1 MGNNINPYLQYQ
13 YPQQNNRPQY
23 YENQYNNFGLKGR
36 QVSSIDEV
44 KAMTIDFDGTI
55 FYFPDL
61 ANNKIYTKQ
70 VNPMNGMAQLHVY
83 ELKEQPIQSPSTPP
97 QNNNYITREEF
108 EKAIA
113 ELRKQSTPS
122 MPVATEKQK
131 TADNYLQELSAD
143 IVEMINDASPEE
155 KQLLQKKISALAQK
169 IV

>member
-1 MGNNINPYLQYQ
+1 MGNNIIPYLQYQ

-23 YENQYNNFGLKGR
+23 YENQFNNNFGLKGR

-61 ANNKIYTKQ
+61 ANNRIYTKQ
-70 VNPMNGMAQLHVY
+70 VNPMNGMAQMQVY
-83 ELKEQPIQSPSTPP
+83 ELKEQPVSTTPP

-122 MPVATEKQK
+122 TPVAAEKQK
-131 TADNYLQELSAD
+131 SIDNQSGFVA
-143 IVEMINDASPEE
+143 NF
-155 KQLLQKKISALAQK
+155 
-169 IV
+169 

>member
-1 MGNNINPYLQYQ
+1 
-13 YPQQNNRPQY
+13 
-23 YENQYNNFGLKGR
+23 
-36 QVSSIDEV
+36 
-44 KAMTIDFDGTI
+44 MTINFDGTI

-83 ELKEQPIQSPSTPP
+83 ELKEQLIQSQSTPP

-122 MPVATEKQK
+122 MPVATPQVV
-131 TADNYLQELSAD
+131 DQCNNVSSSIYLDVPAGYCVTISVKNTGA
-143 IVEMINDASPEE
+143 IP
-155 KQLLQKKISALAQK
+155 LLVQNANLIAE
-169 IV
+169 

>member
-1 MGNNINPYLQYQ
+1 MMGNNIIPYLQYQ

-23 YENQYNNFGLKGR
+23 YENQFNNNFGLKGR

-61 ANNKIYTKQ
+61 ANNRIYTKQ
-70 VNPMNGMAQLHVY
+70 VNPMNGMAQMQVY
-83 ELKEQPIQSPSTPP
+83 ELKEQPVSTTPP

-122 MPVATEKQK
+122 TPVAAEKQK
-131 TADNYLQELSAD
+131 SIDNQSGFVA
-143 IVEMINDASPEE
+143 NF
-155 KQLLQKKISALAQK
+155 
-169 IV
+169 

>member
-23 YENQYNNFGLKGR
+23 YENQFNNNFGLKGR

-70 VNPMNGMAQLHVY
+70 VNPMNGIAQMQVY
-83 ELKEQPIQSPSTPP
+83 ELKEQPVPSTPP
-97 QNNNYITREEF
+97 QNNSNYITREEF

-113 ELRKQSTPS
+113 ELRKISSTPI
-122 MPVATEKQK
+122 VNATE
-131 TADNYLQELSAD
+131 AE
-143 IVEMINDASPEE
+143 
-155 KQLLQKKISALAQK
+155 AQK
-169 IV
+169 SAPVDNKNGFVANF

>member
-1 MGNNINPYLQYQ
+1 MMGNNMNPYLHYQ

-70 VNPMNGMAQLHVY
+70 VNSMNGMAQLHVY

-97 QNNNYITREEF
+97 Q
-108 EKAIA
+108 
-113 ELRKQSTPS
+113 KQ
-122 MPVATEKQK
+122 
-131 TADNYLQELSAD
+131 
-143 IVEMINDASPEE
+143 
-155 KQLLQKKISALAQK
+155 
-169 IV
+169 

>member
-1 MGNNINPYLQYQ
+1 MMGNNIIPYLQYQ

-23 YENQYNNFGLKGR
+23 YENQFNNNFGLKGR

-61 ANNKIYTKQ
+61 ANNRIYTKQ
-70 VNPMNGMAQLHVY
+70 VNPMNGMAQMQVY
-83 ELKEQPIQSPSTPP
+83 ELKEQPVSTTPP

-108 EKAIA
+108 EKAIV

-122 MPVATEKQK
+122 TPVAAEKQK
-131 TADNYLQELSAD
+131 SIDNQSGFVA
-143 IVEMINDASPEE
+143 NF
-155 KQLLQKKISALAQK
+155 
-169 IV
+169 

>member
-1 MGNNINPYLQYQ
+1 MMGNNMNPYLQYQ

-131 TADNYLQELSAD
+131 TTDNQSGFVA
-143 IVEMINDASPEE
+143 NF
-155 KQLLQKKISALAQK
+155 
-169 IV
+169 

>member
-61 ANNKIYTKQ
+61 ANNRIYTKQ
-70 VNPMNGMAQLHVY
+70 VNPMNGMAQMQVY
-83 ELKEQPIQSPSTPP
+83 ELKEQPVSATPP

-131 TADNYLQELSAD
+131 TTDNQSGFVA
-143 IVEMINDASPEE
+143 NF
-155 KQLLQKKISALAQK
+155 
-169 IV
+169 

>member
-1 MGNNINPYLQYQ
+1 MMGNNIIPYLQYQ

-23 YENQYNNFGLKGR
+23 YENQFNNNFGLKGR

-70 VNPMNGMAQLHVY
+70 VNPMNGIAQMQVY
-83 ELKEQPIQSPSTPP
+83 ELKEQPVSTTPP

-108 EKAIA
+108 EKAIV

-122 MPVATEKQK
+122 TPVAAEKQK
-131 TADNYLQELSAD
+131 SIDNQSGFVA
-143 IVEMINDASPEE
+143 NF
-155 KQLLQKKISALAQK
+155 
-169 IV
+169 

>member
-23 YENQYNNFGLKGR
+23 YENQFNNNFGLKGR

-70 VNPMNGMAQLHVY
+70 VNPMNGIAQMQVY
-83 ELKEQPIQSPSTPP
+83 ELKEQPVSTTPP

-122 MPVATEKQK
+122 TPVAAEKQK
-131 TADNYLQELSAD
+131 SIDNQSGFVA
-143 IVEMINDASPEE
+143 NF
-155 KQLLQKKISALAQK
+155 
-169 IV
+169 

>member
-1 MGNNINPYLQYQ
+1 MMGNNIIPYLQYQ

-23 YENQYNNFGLKGR
+23 YENQFNNNFGLKGR

-70 VNPMNGMAQLHVY
+70 VNPMNGIAQMQVY
-83 ELKEQPIQSPSTPP
+83 ELKEQPVPSTPP
-97 QNNNYITREEF
+97 QNNSNYITREEF

-113 ELRKQSTPS
+113 ELRKISSTPI
-122 MPVATEKQK
+122 VNATE
-131 TADNYLQELSAD
+131 AE
-143 IVEMINDASPEE
+143 
-155 KQLLQKKISALAQK
+155 AQK
-169 IV
+169 SAPVDNKNGFAANF

>member
-1 MGNNINPYLQYQ
+1 MMGNNINPYLQYQ

-61 ANNKIYTKQ
+61 ANNRIYTKQ
-70 VNPMNGMAQLHVY
+70 VNPMNGMAQLQVY
-83 ELKEQPIQSPSTPP
+83 ELKEQPVPSTPP

-113 ELRKQSTPS
+113 ELRKQPTPS
-122 MPVATEKQK
+122 APVATEKQK
-131 TADNYLQELSAD
+131 TTDNQSGFVA
-143 IVEMINDASPEE
+143 NF
-155 KQLLQKKISALAQK
+155 
-169 IV
+169 

>member
-1 MGNNINPYLQYQ
+1 MMGNNINPYLQYQ

-61 ANNKIYTKQ
+61 ANNRIYTKQ
-70 VNPMNGMAQLHVY
+70 VNPMNGMAQMQVY
-83 ELKEQPIQSPSTPP
+83 ELKEQPVSATLP

-122 MPVATEKQK
+122 TPVAAEKQK
-131 TADNYLQELSAD
+131 STDNQSGFVA
-143 IVEMINDASPEE
+143 NF
-155 KQLLQKKISALAQK
+155 
-169 IV
+169 

>member
-13 YPQQNNRPQY
+13 YPQQNNRSQY

-61 ANNKIYTKQ
+61 ANNRIYTKQ
-70 VNPMNGMAQLHVY
+70 VNPMNGMAQMQVY
-83 ELKEQPIQSPSTPP
+83 ELKEQPVSTTPP

-122 MPVATEKQK
+122 TPVAAEKQK
-131 TADNYLQELSAD
+131 STDNQSSFVA
-143 IVEMINDASPEE
+143 NF
-155 KQLLQKKISALAQK
+155 
-169 IV
+169 

>member
-1 MGNNINPYLQYQ
+1 MGNNIIPYLQYQ

-23 YENQYNNFGLKGR
+23 YENQFNNNFGLKGR

-61 ANNKIYTKQ
+61 ANNRIYTKQ
-70 VNPMNGMAQLHVY
+70 VNPMNGMAQMQVY
-83 ELKEQPIQSPSTPP
+83 ELKEQPVSTTPP

-108 EKAIA
+108 EKAIV

-122 MPVATEKQK
+122 TPVAAEKQK
-131 TADNYLQELSAD
+131 SIDNQSGFVA
-143 IVEMINDASPEE
+143 NF
-155 KQLLQKKISALAQK
+155 
-169 IV
+169 

>member
-1 MGNNINPYLQYQ
+1 MGNNIIPYLQYQ

-23 YENQYNNFGLKGR
+23 YENQFNNNFGLKGR

-70 VNPMNGMAQLHVY
+70 VNPMNGIAQMQVY
-83 ELKEQPIQSPSTPP
+83 ELKEQPVPSTPP
-97 QNNNYITREEF
+97 QNNSNYITREEF

-113 ELRKQSTPS
+113 ELRKISSTPI
-122 MPVATEKQK
+122 VNATE
-131 TADNYLQELSAD
+131 AE
-143 IVEMINDASPEE
+143 
-155 KQLLQKKISALAQK
+155 AQK
-169 IV
+169 SAPVDNKNGFVANF